1 MKRHSLSSKAIR
13 GGKIKIK
20 QEHLLPP
27 LPPPSPEEQIRQQGW
42 RMIADIRQRQA
53 QRRRE
58 FERAEAE
65 RAAAAEAQ
73 LRVSREARPEFRTFL
88 NEQHDVNPD
97 HNEVPRALRSRAIRI
112 LNNQVFHQFN
122 NNPAV
127 HTILEEIATTGRSP
141 HDNDYI
147 DTVLNT
153 ARRTIDD
160 HIH

>member
-20 QEHLLPP
+20 QEPLLPP

-42 RMIADIRQRQA
+42 RIIAEERQRAA
-53 QRRRE
+53 QRLRE
-58 FERAEAE
+58 FERAEAQ
-65 RAAAAEAQ
+65 RAEAQ
-73 LRVSREARPEFRTFL
+73 LRASREARPEFRTFL

-122 NNPAV
+122 NDPAV

-160 HIH
+160 HIR